1 MSNLNI
7 DSLLTIDD
15 TGMPQA
21 PSIRQL
27 VDKDIALLW
36 QRDTTKDK
44 RNYIAQ
50 CGIIY
55 YLGDPKS
62 PARQQGLSDKEALD
76 MAIEQ
81 FDLPKDYLP
90 DALVKKL
97 IDKYYKQNIGEAG
110 RTVENILKGIHNVN
124 LSIDV
129 INQYLNE
136 KLKTITDADQIEK
149 ILTLVDNVNKKAG
162 EIPNLV
168 KKLEEAKQNLLYEKE
183 TEMARG
189 GNIVSSSMDAENYV
203 D

>member
-1 MSNLNI
+1 MSNLDI
-7 DSLLTIDD
+7 DKLLVIDN

-21 PSIRQL
+21 PGIRQL

-62 PARQQGLSDKEALD
+62 PARQQGLSDREALN

-81 FDLPKDYLP
+81 FDLPKDYVP

-97 IDKYYKQNIGEAG
+97 IDKYYKQNITEAG
-110 RTVENILKGIHNVN
+110 IAIENLNKSIHLISLAANKINDLLNAKLTQNIVEDDIAGVLV
-124 LSIDV
+124 LIDSV
-129 INQYLNE
+129 A
-136 KLKTITDADQIEK
+136 KKITE
-149 ILTLVDNVNKKAG
+149 V
-162 EIPNLV
+162 PSLV
-168 KKLEEAKQNLLYEKE
+168 KALGVAYENLRTEEE
-183 TEMARG
+183 TKMARG
-189 GNIVSSSMDAENYV
+189 GMVISSSMDADNN
-203 D
+203 

>member
-62 PARQQGLSDKEALD
+62 PSRQQGLSDREALD

-97 IDKYYKQNIGEAG
+97 IDKYYKQNITEAG
-110 RTVENILKGIHNVN
+110 IAIENLNKSIHLISLAANK
-124 LSIDV
+124 
-129 INQYLNE
+129 INDL
-136 KLKTITDADQIEK
+136 L
-149 ILTLVDNVNKKAG
+149 NKKLTQNITEEDIPG
-162 EIPNLV
+162 VLVLIDSVSKKISEVPNLV
-168 KKLEEAKQNLLYEKE
+168 KALGVAYENLRTEEE
-183 TEMARG
+183 TKMARG
-189 GNIVSSSMDAENYV
+189 GVVISSSMNADEN
-203 D
+203 

>member
-1 MSNLNI
+1 MSNLDI
-7 DSLLTIDD
+7 DKLLVIDN

-21 PSIRQL
+21 PGIRQL

-62 PARQQGLSDKEALD
+62 PARQQGLSDREALN

-81 FDLPKDYLP
+81 FDLPKDYVP

-97 IDKYYKQNIGEAG
+97 IDKYYKQNITEAG
-110 RTVENILKGIHNVN
+110 IAIENLNKSIHLISLAANK
-124 LSIDV
+124 
-129 INQYLNE
+129 INDL
-136 KLKTITDADQIEK
+136 L
-149 ILTLVDNVNKKAG
+149 NKKLTQNITEEDIPGVLALIDSVAKKIT
-162 EIPNLV
+162 EVPNLV
-168 KKLEEAKQNLLYEKE
+168 KALGVAYENLRTEEETKL
-183 TEMARG
+183 ARG
-189 GNIVSSSMDAENYV
+189 GMVISSSMDADSN
-203 D
+203 

>member
-27 VDKDIALLW
+27 IDKDIALLW

-62 PARQQGLSDKEALD
+62 PARQQGLSDREALN

-81 FDLPKDYLP
+81 FDLPKDYVP

-97 IDKYYKQNIGEAG
+97 IDKYYKQNITEAG
-110 RTVENILKGIHNVN
+110 IAIENLNKSIHLISLAANKINDLLNAKLTQNIVEEDIPGVLA
-124 LSIDV
+124 LIDSV
-129 INQYLNE
+129 S
-136 KLKTITDADQIEK
+136 KK
-149 ILTLVDNVNKKAG
+149 ISEV
-162 EIPNLV
+162 PNLV
-168 KKLEEAKQNLLYEKE
+168 KALGVAYENLRTEEETKL
-183 TEMARG
+183 ARG
-189 GNIVSSSMDAENYV
+189 GIIISSSMNADEN
-203 D
+203 

>member
-1 MSNLNI
+1 MSNLDI
-7 DSLLTIDD
+7 DKLLVIDN

-21 PSIRQL
+21 PGIRQL

-62 PARQQGLSDKEALD
+62 PARQQGLSDREALN

-81 FDLPKDYLP
+81 FDLPKDYVP

-97 IDKYYKQNIGEAG
+97 IDKYYKQNITEAG
-110 RTVENILKGIHNVN
+110 IAIENLNKSIHLISLAANKINDLLNAKLTQNIVEDDIAGILA
-124 LSIDV
+124 LIDSV
-129 INQYLNE
+129 A
-136 KLKTITDADQIEK
+136 KKITE
-149 ILTLVDNVNKKAG
+149 V
-162 EIPNLV
+162 PSLV
-168 KKLEEAKQNLLYEKE
+168 KALGVAYENLRTEEE
-183 TEMARG
+183 TKMARG
-189 GNIVSSSMDAENYV
+189 GTIISSSMDADNN
-203 D
+203 

>member
-62 PARQQGLSDKEALD
+62 PARQQGLSDREALD

-97 IDKYYKQNIGEAG
+97 IDKYYKQNITEAG
-110 RTVENILKGIHNVN
+110 IAIENLNKSIHLISLAAN
-124 LSIDV
+124 
-129 INQYLNE
+129 
-136 KLKTITDADQIEK
+136 K
-149 ILTLVDNVNKKAG
+149 IL
-162 EIPNLV
+162 
-168 KKLEEAKQNLLYEKE
+168 
-183 TEMARG
+183 
-189 GNIVSSSMDAENYV
+189 S
-203 D
+203 

>member
-97 IDKYYKQNIGEAG
+97 IDKYYKQNITEAG
-110 RTVENILKGIHNVN
+110 IAIENLNKSIHLISLAANK
-124 LSIDV
+124 
-129 INQYLNE
+129 INDL
-136 KLKTITDADQIEK
+136 L
-149 ILTLVDNVNKKAG
+149 NKKLTQNITEEDIPG
-162 EIPNLV
+162 VLVLIDSVSKKISEVPNLV
-168 KKLEEAKQNLLYEKE
+168 KALGVAYENLRTEEE
-183 TEMARG
+183 TKMARG
-189 GNIVSSSMDAENYV
+189 GVVISSSMNADEN
-203 D
+203 